1 MKVNTTAVVLGLS
14 PAASFFLA
22 SQFRC
27 RGQEVTTPAAVVLA
41 LTTGTAAYLIGNGG
55 DSDTIALMY
64 TLNFMLGSGWLLTAR
79 YCSRLARA
87 AHSVVTLVIVM
98 SLMHRIQKT
107 TAFYLLLP
115 LLAQVGYLVLTSVI
129 DASQLVD
136 KSLVY

>member
-1 MKVNTTAVVLGLS
+1 MKINTTAVVLSLS

-22 SQFRC
+22 SQFHC
-27 RGQEVTTPAAVVLA
+27 RGQEVTTWAAVVLA
-41 LTTGTAAYLIGNGG
+41 LTTGTAAYLIGNEG

-64 TLNFMLGSGWLLTAR
+64 TLNFMLGSGWLLTSR

-87 AHSVVTLVIVM
+87 AHSVLTLVVVI
-98 SLMHRIQKT
+98 SLMHRLQKR

-115 LLAQVGYLVLTSVI
+115 ILAQMGYLVLTTAV